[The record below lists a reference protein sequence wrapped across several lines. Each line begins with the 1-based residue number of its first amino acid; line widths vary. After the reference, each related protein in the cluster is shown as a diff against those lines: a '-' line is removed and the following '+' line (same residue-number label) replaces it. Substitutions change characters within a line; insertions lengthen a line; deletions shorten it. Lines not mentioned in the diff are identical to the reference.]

1 MTRPAP
7 APAEEVITVAM
18 AGNPNVGKSTLFNA
32 VTGMKQH
39 TGNWPGKT
47 VTGAEGRCRCHGKWY
62 RLVDLP
68 GTYSLMAHSAEE
80 EVARDFLCFGA
91 PQAVCVV
98 CDATCLERN
107 LCLLLQTLEIT
118 PQVGVCLNLMDE
130 AEKRH
135 LHIDLPRLEALTGVP
150 VTGCAA
156 RRKDAPQKLCALLE
170 RITGGETPGEPI
182 ILRYPEEIE
191 HAIAPVWRVLRQ
203 KDCRGLSPRWL
214 AMRLIE
220 GEPGLTE
227 GLNRHLGEAFMRI

>member
-1 MTRPAP
+1 M
-7 APAEEVITVAM
+7 AM

-32 VTGMKQH
+32 VTGMNQH

-156 RRKDAPQKLCALLE
+156 RRKDAPQKLWIGRA
-170 RITGGETPGEPI
+170 
-182 ILRYPEEIE
+182 
-191 HAIAPVWRVLRQ
+191 HV
-203 KDCRGLSPRWL
+203 
-214 AMRLIE
+214 
-220 GEPGLTE
+220 
-227 GLNRHLGEAFMRI
+227 